1 MANLGYIV
9 EGKKMQTAGEKQRA
23 EEEEKGR
30 EGRGKAH
37 DDRGDLEV

>member
-23 EEEEKGR
+23 EEEKGK

-37 DDRGDLEV
+37 DDRGDLEA